1 MDAEQR
7 RLVDEH
13 DIRKLVIA
21 FSIGMDSR
29 DVAMFRSAFADEV
42 DLDIPPRAADV
53 IVLQG
58 KVNADVYAEQVIKL
72 LSGFEATQHVS
83 TNHMIQVDGDRAT
96 CVCYIHA
103 THYLPIASGESWL
116 TAGSRYAL
124 EAERFPG
131 KGWRFVRFRS
141 TRMFSDGNLGLWD
154 ELNRRLASGAIA

>member
-1 MDAEQR
+1 MDAETR
-7 RLVDEH
+7 RLIDEH
-13 DIRKLVIA
+13 EIRKLVIT

-58 KVNADVYAEQVIKL
+58 KVNADVYAEQVIRL

-83 TNHMIQVDGDRAT
+83 TNHYITVDGDRAS
-96 CVCYIHA
+96 CICYTHA
-103 THYLPIASGESWL
+103 THYLPYEGGHPWL

-124 EAERFPG
+124 EAERLPG
-131 KGWRFVRFRS
+131 KGWRFVKFRS

-154 ELNRRLASGAIA
+154 ELNRRLTAS

>member
-1 MDAEQR
+1 MEPELR

-21 FSIGMDSR
+21 FSNGMDAR

-58 KVNADVYAEQVIKL
+58 KVDADVYAEQVIRL

-83 TNHMIQVDGDRAT
+83 TNHQIEVDGDRAT
-96 CVCYIHA
+96 CACYTHA
-103 THYLPIASGESWL
+103 THYLPHEGGHPWL

-124 EAERFPG
+124 EARRFPG
-131 KGWRFVRFRS
+131 EGWRFVKFRS

-154 ELNRRLASGAIA
+154 ELNRRLTQQG

>member
-1 MDAEQR
+1 MEPALR

-21 FSIGMDSR
+21 FSNGMDAR

-58 KVNADVYAEQVIKL
+58 KVNADIYAEQVIRL
-72 LSGFEATQHVS
+72 LSGFVATQHVS
-83 TNHMIQVDGDRAT
+83 SNHQIEVDGDRAT
-96 CVCYIHA
+96 CVCYTHA
-103 THYLPIASGESWL
+103 THYLPIESGEDWL

-124 EAERFPG
+124 EAERFPD
-131 KGWRFVRFRS
+131 KGWRFVNFRS

-154 ELNRRLASGAIA
+154 ELNKRLTQ

>member
-1 MDAEQR
+1 MDPELRQ
-7 RLVDEH
+7 LIDEH
-13 DIRKLVIA
+13 DIRKLVVA

-29 DVAMFRSAFADEV
+29 DVAMFRSAFADQV
-42 DLDIPPRAADV
+42 DLDIPSRAPDV
-53 IVLQG
+53 ITLQG
-58 KVNADVYAEQVIKL
+58 MVDADLYAEQVIRL

-83 TNHMIQVDGDRAT
+83 TNHMIEIDGDSAS
-96 CVCYIHA
+96 CICYTHA

-131 KGWRFVRFRS
+131 IGWRFVRFRS

-154 ELNRRLASGAIA
+154 ELNRRLTAD

>member
-1 MDAEQR
+1 MKPELR
-7 RLVDEH
+7 RLIDKH

-21 FSIGMDSR
+21 FSIAMDAR

-58 KVNADVYAEQVIKL
+58 KVNADIYAQQVIRL
-72 LSGFEATQHVS
+72 LSGFVATQHVS
-83 TNHMIQVDGDRAT
+83 TNHQIDVNGDRAT
-96 CVCYIHA
+96 CICYTHA
-103 THYLPIASGESWL
+103 THYLPIESGNAWL

-124 EAERFPG
+124 DAERFPD

-154 ELNRRLASGAIA
+154 EINRRLTAM